1 MNEKLKEVILDN
13 RNLIFSIIHR
23 FKGDDY
29 DDLYQ
34 AGCLGIISAYKS
46 YNENLHVKFTT
57 YAYPF
62 IVGEI
67 YKYLI
72 GNRNI
77 HMSPMNIR
85 LSNSIKKAEEYLTNH
100 LGRSPTDE
108 EIATFL
114 EIDLY
119 KISEIRNMQVTESL
133 DYQYEDTN
141 LYNFIA
147 HDSLSKEELIDLR
160 DALNTLSDEE
170 KSFIKARY
178 FHNITQS
185 ELAKIYHTNQV
196 KISRDE
202 KKILCKLKAKMY

>member
-1 MNEKLKEVILDN
+1 MNEKLREIIFDN

-34 AGCLGIISAYKS
+34 AGCLGIINAYKS
-46 YNENLHVKFTT
+46 YNDSFNVKFTT

-67 YKYLI
+67 YKYLV

-77 HMSPMNIR
+77 HMSPMNMK
-85 LSNSIKKAEEYLTNH
+85 LATSIKKAEEYLTNH

-108 EIATFL
+108 EIAKFL
-114 EIDLY
+114 EIDMYKLY
-119 KISEIRNMQVTESL
+119 EIRNLTVTESL

-141 LYNFIA
+141 FYNFISK
-147 HDSLSKEELIDLR
+147 DNLSKEELIDLR
-160 DALNTLSDEE
+160 DALNSLNDDE
-170 KSFIKARY
+170 KKLIKARY
-178 FHNITQS
+178 FNNFTQC
-185 ELAKIYHTNQV
+185 ELAKLYHTNQV
-196 KISRDE
+196 KISREE

>member
-1 MNEKLKEVILDN
+1 MNEKLREIIFDN

-34 AGCLGIISAYKS
+34 AGCLGIINAYKS
-46 YNENLHVKFTT
+46 YNDSFNVKFTT

-67 YKYLI
+67 YKYLV

-196 KISRDE
+196 KISREE
-202 KKILCKLKAKMY
+202 KKVLCKLKAKMY